1 MTQKQIDA
9 RVTTLREILARTE
22 RPQVRDRILREINL
36 LEDKWMEIELAK
48 SPEPALN
55 WDHLDGVS
63 DI

>member
-9 RVTTLREILARTE
+9 RLSILREILARTE
-22 RPQVRDRILREINL
+22 SPEIRDRLVSEIYL